1 MHIKETLLNPK
12 RRTARTRA
20 ILALDIQKAFDNVG
34 HDHILRTLAT
44 TGCGRRIWHYVKAFL
59 ENRTAEIRLGPLTS
73 AAFALPNR
81 GTPQG
86 AVLSPLLFNV
96 AMAPLARELAGITKL
111 HHALYADDM
120 TLWVS
125 QGSIGEAQD
134 VLQTAINVIE
144 RHVRIMGLF
153 CSPEKSEL
161 LTIKP
166 HKGDPGIHLFIHGQQ
181 VPKVHRIRILGLHI
195 QSNLDA
201 GLH

>member
-1 MHIKETLLNPK
+1 
-12 RRTARTRA
+12 
-20 ILALDIQKAFDNVG
+20 
-34 HDHILRTLAT
+34 
-44 TGCGRRIWHYVKAFL
+44 
-59 ENRTAEIRLGPLTS
+59 
-73 AAFALPNR
+73 
-81 GTPQG
+81 
-86 AVLSPLLFNV
+86 
-96 AMAPLARELAGITKL
+96 MAPLARELAGITKL

-201 GLH
+201 GFTLNLLDKQIKQISGLVRRIASRNHGLSEKDTMQMIEALVVSRLAYHLPYHHLTQNKWIRLIV